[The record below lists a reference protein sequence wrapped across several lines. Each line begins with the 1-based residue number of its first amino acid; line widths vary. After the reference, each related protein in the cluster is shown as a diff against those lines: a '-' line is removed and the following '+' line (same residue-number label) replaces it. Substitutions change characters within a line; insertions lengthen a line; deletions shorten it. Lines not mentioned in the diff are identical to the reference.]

1 MIERTSELGL
11 IVTGITCAVGVV
23 MFLLPPVPG
32 VPVYLT
38 LGIVLTAWGY
48 GTMGWVNAVLF
59 LTAVGTGLKI
69 FSSALQQKLIGEN
82 RSHFVKN
89 CQFNQLSVNESHEAG
104 SWKERAQ
111 CPESGDFDWWPRL
124 ADLSIVWNH
133 ETLSLQNNGRNSS
146 YCYSYIPTC
155 LMGGL
160 LYMVSLDSAT
170 GNPEIPWS
178 GTATTICASLTAAVQ
193 FGSMIVAAYY
203 LDQASEQRRDE
214 VDTIKIDKKVQETDE
229 RDEHLQKCYT
239 TAMQWRSIPI
249 WSKVILVGAVICITI
264 SCYFVQFFSSFC
276 FVQHELTHSIYD
288 NLDGNVTNLFLPLGW
303 VAVGL
308 FFVSILF
315 QLIFTD

>member
-69 FSSALQQKLIGEN
+69 FSSALQQKLI
-82 RSHFVKN
+82 
-89 CQFNQLSVNESHEAG
+89 VNESHEAG

-124 ADLSIVWNH
+124 A
-133 ETLSLQNNGRNSS
+133 
-146 YCYSYIPTC
+146 
-155 LMGGL
+155 
-160 LYMVSLDSAT
+160 AT

-249 WSKVILVGAVICITI
+249 WSKVILERYCT
-264 SCYFVQFFSSFC
+264 Y
-276 FVQHELTHSIYD
+276 
-288 NLDGNVTNLFLPLGW
+288 TN
-303 VAVGL
+303 
-308 FFVSILF
+308 FVSQTFPSMDQCRHQLACYPLPSQTDTLQRDQLQTPECLYPPTLCF
-315 QLIFTD
+315 QIQWSLT